1 MSHVG
6 WALLG
11 MAGYSAVT
19 LLVKLATR
27 AGDLKA
33 FAVLAIAT
41 AIVAVAATLNAVLGG
56 SFDGKAASDF
66 LRPSA
71 LYAYAAGIALTIAVG
86 SLFKGLSVGPA
97 SVVVPIYGMF
107 ILGGTLLGVI
117 VLGEPM
123 TGKRIAGLCLCIAGV
138 VLVAV

>member
-1 MSHVG
+1 MNHVG

-11 MAGYSAVT
+11 MAGYSLVT

-41 AIVAVAATLNAVLGG
+41 SMVACSATAYAVLGG
-56 SFDGKAASDF
+56 FFAGKEPADF

-71 LYAYAAGIALTIAVG
+71 LYAYAAGIALTIAVA
-86 SLFKGLSVGPA
+86 SLFKGLSLGPA

-107 ILGGTLLGVI
+107 ILGGALLGI
-117 VLGEPM
+117 LVLGEPV
-123 TGKRIAGLCLCIAGV
+123 TVKRIAGLALCVGGV
-138 VLVAV
+138 YLVAS